1 MKKIP
6 TVDDSYM
13 DLKELDRL
21 VTQELDV
28 FQLQSRKTGQIKKP
42 RKRKPYRS
50 DNVIFQE
57 AWQKNNP
64 PYKNSPPPEEPDFI
78 DDTGDF
84 DNTQREILEPI
95 DNEQT
100 EQPLKTALFSEEEL
114 DFIER
119 STAWLESR
127 KNKDLI
133 INQIWEQLTES
144 VPENFYS
151 VESGARSEAENFNIE
166 APNSEENPEAD
177 SPESSS

>member
-6 TVDDSYM
+6 TVNDSYM

-28 FQLQSRKTGQIKKP
+28 LQQKSRKASQIKKLRKYQP
-42 RKRKPYRS
+42 RRS

-84 DNTQREILEPI
+84 DNTQREILETS

-119 STAWLESR
+119 SAAWLESR
-127 KNKDLI
+127 RNKDLI
-133 INQIWEQLTES
+133 INQIWERLTES
-144 VPENFYS
+144 TPENFYS
-151 VESGARSEAENFNIE
+151 VKSETRSETETSNTE
-166 APNSEENPEAD
+166 TPNNEENPEAD
-177 SPESSS
+177 SPESST

>member
-1 MKKIP
+1 MKEIP

-28 FQLQSRKTGQIKKP
+28 LQQKTRKTSQIKKP
-42 RKRKPYRS
+42 RKHKPHRS

-57 AWQKNNP
+57 AWHKSNP
-64 PYKNSPPPEEPDFI
+64 PYKNPPASEEPDFI
-78 DDTGDF
+78 DNAEDF
-84 DNTQREILEPI
+84 DNTQQEFLEPI
-95 DNEQT
+95 DSQQS
-100 EQPLKTALFSEEEL
+100 EQPLKTALFSAEEL

-119 STAWLESR
+119 SAAWLEPR

-133 INQIWEQLTES
+133 MNQIWEQLTET

-151 VESGARSEAENFNIE
+151 VKPETRSDTKISDTET
-166 APNSEENPEAD
+166 SSSKENPETD